1 MQHWNYRPY
10 KTMIIPENGGIPKW
24 VLHQEIGSQV
34 RTELPSNWYEDNHF
48 LEFAFF
54 YLYLN
59 DNDFE
64 AACDIDSGLHEVD
77 FDLRLGHDL
86 ELTTW
91 CKCPKIDGDATD
103 RLWLTL
109 YPKSDIP
116 KKYHRNQPWNFLA
129 VFSTDR
135 CRKFKRYTLKILY
148 TTMCLSSWVIREGMT
163 MTMVMMMMMP
173 SKTKHMICNHALKD

>member
-34 RTELPSNWYEDNHF
+34 RTELHSNWYEDNHF

-109 YPKSDIP
+109 YPKSDIVRP
-116 KKYHRNQPWNFLA
+116 E
-129 VFSTDR
+129 
-135 CRKFKRYTLKILY
+135 KFQFMEK
-148 TTMCLSSWVIREGMT
+148 G
-163 MTMVMMMMMP
+163 
-173 SKTKHMICNHALKD
+173 